1 MTKPVL
7 PDIGSGHKGLVGE
20 ESGAFKQPRPGPEQP
35 VSVALAR
42 MTRHQPSTMSSTFF
56 AIASITAFGES

>member
-20 ESGAFKQPRPGPEQP
+20 ESGAFKQPRQGQSNPFQLLWQG
-35 VSVALAR
+35 
-42 MTRHQPSTMSSTFF
+42 
-56 AIASITAFGES
+56 